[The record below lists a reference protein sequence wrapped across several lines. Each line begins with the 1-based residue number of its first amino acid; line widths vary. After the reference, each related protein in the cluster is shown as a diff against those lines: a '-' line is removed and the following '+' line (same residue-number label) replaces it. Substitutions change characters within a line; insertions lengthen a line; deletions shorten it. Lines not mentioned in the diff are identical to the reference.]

1 MRRIGWSA
9 RICRSRSSYERHR
22 MKRPSAVW
30 TLGAPALFVVLW
42 SSGFTFAKLGL
53 DEAGPFALLSLRF
66 MLVIAVLLPVAAFVR
81 PSWPTSR
88 AGWMHVAIVGLL
100 IQVGNFGGVYVAIA
114 HGVSAGTAGLMS
126 VLQPILVALL
136 APRFTGE
143 RVDARVWLG
152 LVLGLV
158 GAALVIFARSAFA
171 APPIFGLS
179 AAAFAVVAMTSAT
192 LYERRFGTAVHVIS
206 ANIIQCGVG
215 LVVVVPLAFVLE
227 GFTVTW
233 TPKLALAL
241 AYLVLANSLVA
252 VTLLLAMVRRGQA
265 SATASL
271 FFLVPPMS
279 ALVAW
284 LLAREVLPPLGWVG
298 MLFAAVGVALVR
310 VRRA

>member
-1 MRRIGWSA
+1 MLWS
-9 RICRSRSSYERHR
+9 
-22 MKRPSAVW
+22 V
-30 TLGAPALFVVLW
+30 GAPALFVVLW

-53 DEAGPFALLSLRF
+53 DEAGPFALLSLRYI
-66 MLVIAVLLPVAAFVR
+66 LVIAVLLPLVAFIR
-81 PSWPTSR
+81 PAWPTSR
-88 AGWMHVAIVGLL
+88 AGWLHIAIVGLL
-100 IQVGNFGGVYVAIA
+100 IQVANFGGIYVAIT

-126 VLQPILVALL
+126 VLQPIFVALL
-136 APRFTGE
+136 APKFTGE

-152 LVLGLV
+152 LALGLA
-158 GAALVIFARSAFA
+158 GAALVIFARSAVA
-171 APPIFGLS
+171 APPLFGLA

-192 LYERRFGTAVHVIS
+192 LYERRFGESLHPVS
-206 ANIIQCGVG
+206 ANIIQCSVA

-227 GFTVTW
+227 GFTVAW
-233 TPKLALAL
+233 TPKLAGAL

-252 VTLLLAMVRRGQA
+252 VTLLLAMVRRGEA

-298 MLFAAVGVALVR
+298 MFFAAVGVALVR